1 MSLKSFSTLA
11 ALIGTT
17 SASGC
22 AYDYVTDNGGVG
34 ATSDWAVIVDGD
46 CATEGANKCGGKNQ
60 SPIALFSE
68 GNAAFDYKIHE
79 AMDDA
84 VTKKYSN
91 QYDNSVKTSDVL
103 KTTKMSLA
111 TDQTLAPL

>member
-17 SASGC
+17 NAAGC
-22 AYDYVTDNGGVG
+22 TYDYVTDNGGVG
-34 ATSDWAVIVDGD
+34 SDSNWALIADGS
-46 CATEGANKCGGKNQ
+46 CADGGNKCGGTNQ

-91 QYDNSVKTSDVL
+91 QYGNSVLTDDVL
-103 KTTKMSLA
+103 KTTKMALA
-111 TDQTLAPL
+111 KDANDVPR